1 MYIFIIFIKQFLYF
15 LFYLNLPR
23 LFNYKYCL
31 LNLYVWNYLMSFS
44 FTKIHANT
52 MNIQITHRLF
62 PARDINLTNVRL
74 NLL

>member
-1 MYIFIIFIKQFLYF
+1 
-15 LFYLNLPR
+15 
-23 LFNYKYCL
+23 
-31 LNLYVWNYLMSFS
+31 MSFS

-62 PARDINLTNVRL
+62 PATDINLTNVRL

>member
-1 MYIFIIFIKQFLYF
+1 
-15 LFYLNLPR
+15 
-23 LFNYKYCL
+23 
-31 LNLYVWNYLMSFS
+31 MSFS